1 MRKITTLATMVLT
14 CGWLAGCANVAGH
27 GDGAAAWA
35 RDEAQIREAMMASE
49 QAFNRGDL
57 KGHLAIYAPSVTFMT
72 PDGPRVG
79 VAPIEKA
86 FRGKYFRNG
95 KPIQQ
100 LSLER
105 LTVRPIGSDG
115 ALVTGRYV
123 LSGGG
128 QPGRSGWFTT
138 VWQRTPAGW
147 RCIHDHSS

>member
-1 MRKITTLATMVLT
+1 MRKITTLAMIVLT
-14 CGWLAGCANVAGH
+14 CGWLAGCASVAAER
-27 GDGAAAWA
+27 DGAAAWA

-72 PDGPRVG
+72 KDGPRVG

-86 FRGKYFRNG
+86 FSGKYFHDG

-100 LSLER
+100 LSLQQ
-105 LTVRPIGSDG
+105 LAVRPIGRDG
-115 ALVTGRYV
+115 ALVTGKYV

-128 QPGRSGWFTT
+128 QPDRSGWFTT
-138 VWQRTPAGW
+138 VWQRTPEGW